1 MTSSWG
7 QDPKLGDWLQGC
19 SNGHDRRAR
28 RHASRLTDV
37 CQRTHASARRPG
49 TDRARPWT
57 RVRSSARSREAEIDL
72 ARARI
77 GPARGDDLG
86 PGVELD
92 ALGAVHVEVAEQAVL
107 PATEA
112 VVGDRHRDRDVDPD
126 HPRVDLELELPG
138 GPAVACEDRG
148 PVAVR

>member
-7 QDPKLGDWLQGC
+7 QNPKLGDCLQGS

-28 RHASRLTDV
+28 CNASRLTDV
-37 CQRTHASARRPG
+37 CQRTYASARWPGPDRPAM
-49 TDRARPWT
+49 D

-72 ARARI
+72 ARAWI

-92 ALGAVHVEVAEQAVL
+92 TLGAVHVEVAEQAVL

-138 GPAVACEDRG
+138 GPAVACEDRS
-148 PVAVR
+148 PV